1 MLRDSHSI
9 DKLFEQIIMLV
20 PKMDPVIAGRIDQ
33 KQILDDS
40 TILKA
45 IAEIDQG

>member
-1 MLRDSHSI
+1 L
-9 DKLFEQIIMLV
+9 
-20 PKMDPVIAGRIDQ
+20 IAGRIDQ